1 MTDMIKSEPAFDNP
15 IDRQSKENYE
25 YIQKKCA
32 KYIESLNGRMYA
44 KIDDEKYQA
53 SITLYHSFFEFVDKK
68 DLKFLKNISK
78 RCNTMTF
85 SIEKEEI
92 KIVMLI
98 YYFRYAYEEIKE
110 MTEHYNIIQKE
121 RGFEV

>member
-1 MTDMIKSEPAFDNP
+1 MTDIIKSEPVFNNP

-25 YIQKKCA
+25 YLQKKCA
-32 KYIESLNGRMYA
+32 KYIKSLNGRMYA

-78 RCNTMTF
+78 RCNTMIF

-110 MTEHYNIIQKE
+110 VTEHYNMIQKE
-121 RGFEV
+121 RGFEI

>member
-1 MTDMIKSEPAFDNP
+1 
-15 IDRQSKENYE
+15 
-25 YIQKKCA
+25 
-32 KYIESLNGRMYA
+32 MYA

-110 MTEHYNIIQKE
+110 VTEHYNMIQKE
-121 RGFEV
+121 RGFEI

>member
-1 MTDMIKSEPAFDNP
+1 MTDIIKSEPVFNNP

-25 YIQKKCA
+25 YLQKKCA
-32 KYIESLNGRMYA
+32 KYIKSLNGRMYA

-110 MTEHYNIIQKE
+110 VTEHYNMIQKE
-121 RGFEV
+121 RGFEI